1 MIETIKEKEKIKQED
16 SGLREQTKE
25 DEDEMGNMIDPYY
38 ELQEIPQDK
47 ET

>member
-1 MIETIKEKEKIKQED
+1 MMETIKEKEEIKQED
-16 SGLREQTKE
+16 SGLRKQTKE
-25 DEDEMGNMIDPYY
+25 DEDKISNMVNPYY

>member
-1 MIETIKEKEKIKQED
+1 MIETIEEKEKIKQED

-25 DEDEMGNMIDPYY
+25 DEDEMDNMIDPYY